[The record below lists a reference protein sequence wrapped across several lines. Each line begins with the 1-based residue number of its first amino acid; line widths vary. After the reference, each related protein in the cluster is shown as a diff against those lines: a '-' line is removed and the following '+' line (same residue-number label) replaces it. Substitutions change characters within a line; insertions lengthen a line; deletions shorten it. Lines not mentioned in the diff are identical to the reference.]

1 MPSEP
6 FVGVGKGMSGQADD
20 MAYRH
25 PTGLFVGGEFV
36 DARSGRTFPSVS
48 PLCGEVTAELAEA
61 DADDVDLAVAAARR
75 CFDLSGWSRSPRD
88 RRRVLL
94 DFADLLDDRREVLA
108 RAITLDMGRPIAAAE
123 AEVTSTASCFR
134 FYAEAIDK
142 VFGEVAPTAADTV
155 ALVTREPIGVVGV
168 VSPWNFAMLMPAWK
182 VAPALAAGNC
192 VVLKPAEQAPIPAL
206 LLAELGA
213 EAGLPAGALN
223 VVPGYGEK
231 AGAALGLHGDV
242 DKLAFT
248 GSTDVG
254 RKFLRYAS
262 ESNLKDVSLECGG
275 KSPNIVFAD
284 APDLDLAAKEAAKA
298 IFANQGEV
306 CSAGSRL
313 LVQSSIA
320 ERFTQQVVDAG
331 VEWQPGD
338 PLSPDT
344 RMGALVDEEHLRRVL
359 GFVGSAREEGA
370 RLVAGGNRVRE
381 ESAGCFIEPTILADV
396 TPDMAIARQ
405 EVFGPVLGI
414 LRFEDIEEAVGIAND
429 TPYGLAAA
437 VWTRDLT
444 VAHTMARA
452 LKAGTVWVNSYG
464 QFDMSIPFGGFKQ
477 SGFGGRDKSLHALEQ
492 YTQLK
497 STWIQLLDA
506 PVGAGG
512 S

>member
-1 MPSEP
+1 MP
-6 FVGVGKGMSGQADD
+6 DL
-20 MAYRH
+20 Y
-25 PTGLFVGGEFV
+25 PTGLFVDGEFS
-36 DARSGRTFPSVS
+36 DAQSGRTFPSVS
-48 PLCGEVTAELAEA
+48 PLSGEVIGDLAEA
-61 DADDVDLAVAAARR
+61 DGDEVDLAVGAARR
-75 CFDLSGWSRSPRD
+75 CFETSGWSRSPRT
-88 RRRVLL
+88 RRTALL
-94 DFADLLDDRREVLA
+94 DLADLLESRREALA

-123 AEVTSTASCFR
+123 AEVMSTAGCFR

-142 VFGEVAPTAADTV
+142 VFGEVAPTDADAL

-168 VSPWNFAMLMPAWK
+168 VSPWNFALLMPSWK

-192 VVLKPAEQAPIPAL
+192 VVLKPAEQAPIPSL
-206 LLAELGA
+206 LLAELAA

-223 VVPGYGEK
+223 VLPGYGEK

-248 GSTDVG
+248 GSTEVG
-254 RKFLRYAS
+254 KLFLRYAS

-275 KSPNIVFAD
+275 KSPNVVFAD
-284 APDLDLAAKEAAKA
+284 APDLDLAAREAAKA

-313 LVQSSIA
+313 LVESSIA
-320 ERFTQQVVDAG
+320 ERFTEQVVDASS
-331 VEWQPGD
+331 EWQPGD

-344 RMGALVDEEHLRRVL
+344 RMGALVDEDHLRRVL
-359 GFVGSAREEGA
+359 GFVDSAREEGA
-370 RLVAGGNRVRE
+370 RLVAGGNRARRE
-381 ESAGCFIEPTILADV
+381 TNGYFLEPTIFADV
-396 TPDMAIARQ
+396 TTNMEVARQ
-405 EVFGPVLGI
+405 EVFGPVLSI
-414 LRFEDIEEAVGIAND
+414 LRFGDVEEAVGIAND

-452 LKAGTVWVNSYG
+452 LRAGTVWVNSYG

-497 STWIQLLDA
+497 STWISLG
-506 PVGAGG
+506 PGGA
-512 S
+512 